1 MPVPYVE
8 YGNTDKEAAMTPEQD
23 NKATV
28 GRLYQAF
35 RAGDVAKLDDLLA
48 SDFINHNPQT
58 TNGLEAS
65 KALFA
70 QVGAIDADLHR
81 MVAQGDLVAV
91 HAHYK
96 TPAETAGMDFFKL
109 RDGKIVEHW
118 DVIQDLPEHTASG
131 QDMFS
136 ELS

>member
-1 MPVPYVE
+1 
-8 YGNTDKEAAMTPEQD
+8 MTPEQD

-28 GRLYQAF
+28 ARLYQAL
-35 RAGDVAKLDDLLA
+35 RARDAAALDGLLA
-48 SDFINHNPQT
+48 RDFINHNPQT

-81 MVAQGDLVAV
+81 MVAEGDLVAV

-118 DVIQDLPEHTASG
+118 DVIQPLPEHTASG

>member
-1 MPVPYVE
+1 MSS
-8 YGNTDKEAAMTPEQD
+8 EQD

-28 GRLYQAF
+28 ARLYQAF
-35 RAGDVAKLDDLLA
+35 RTGDVAALEGVLA
-48 SDFINHNPQT
+48 KDFINHNPQT

-65 KALFA
+65 KVGFA

-81 MVAQGDLVAV
+81 MIAEGDLVAV

-96 TPAETAGMDFFKL
+96 TPAQTAGMDFFKL

>member
-1 MPVPYVE
+1 
-8 YGNTDKEAAMTPEQD
+8 MTPEQD
-23 NKATV
+23 NKATI
-28 GRLYQAF
+28 GRLYEAF
-35 RAGDVAKLDDLLA
+35 RSGDIAALDGLLA
-48 SDFINHNPQT
+48 TDFINHNPQT
-58 TNGLEAS
+58 TNGLEAT

-70 QVGAIDADLHR
+70 QVVAIDADLYR
-81 MVAQGDLVAV
+81 MIAEGDLVAV

-118 DVIQDLPEHTASG
+118 DVIQEIPEHTASG
-131 QDMFS
+131 QDIFS

>member
-1 MPVPYVE
+1 
-8 YGNTDKEAAMTPEQD
+8 MTPEQD

-28 GRLYQAF
+28 SRLYEAF
-35 RAGDVAKLDDLLA
+35 RAGDVAALDGLLA

-58 TNGLEAS
+58 TNGLEATKS
-65 KALFA
+65 LFA

-81 MVAQGDLVAV
+81 MIADGDLVAV

-118 DVIQDLPEHTASG
+118 DVIQGLPEHTASG

>member
-1 MPVPYVE
+1 
-8 YGNTDKEAAMTPEQD
+8 MTPEQD

-28 GRLYQAF
+28 ARLYQAF
-35 RAGDVAKLDDLLA
+35 RAGDTAALDGLLA

-58 TNGLEAS
+58 TNGLDAS
-65 KALFA
+65 KYLFA
-70 QVGAIDADLHR
+70 QVGAIDADLYR
-81 MVAQGDLVAV
+81 MIAEGDLVAV

-118 DVIQDLPEHTASG
+118 DVIQPLPEQTASG

>member
-1 MPVPYVE
+1 
-8 YGNTDKEAAMTPEQD
+8 MTPERD

-35 RAGDVAKLDDLLA
+35 RAGDVAALDGLLA
-48 SDFINHNPQT
+48 GDFINHNPQT
-58 TNGLEAS
+58 TNGLDAT
-65 KALFA
+65 KVLFS

-81 MVAQGDLVAV
+81 VVAEGDFVAV

-96 TPAETAGMDFFKL
+96 TPAETAGMDFFKV
-109 RDGKIVEHW
+109 RGGKIVEHR
-118 DVIQDLPEHTASG
+118 DVLQDVPEHTASG

>member
-1 MPVPYVE
+1 
-8 YGNTDKEAAMTPEQD
+8 MTPEQD

-28 GRLYQAF
+28 ARLYEAF
-35 RAGDVAKLDDLLA
+35 YAGDVAALDGLLA
-48 SDFINHNPQT
+48 RDFINHNPQT

-65 KALFA
+65 KSLFA

-81 MVAQGDLVAV
+81 MVAEGDLVAV
-91 HAHYK
+91 HARYK

-118 DVIQDLPEHTASG
+118 DVIQSLPEHTASG

>member
-1 MPVPYVE
+1 
-8 YGNTDKEAAMTPEQD
+8 MTPEQD

-28 GRLYQAF
+28 ARLYQAF
-35 RAGDVAKLDDLLA
+35 RAGDIAALDDLLA
-48 SDFINHNPQT
+48 PDFINHNPQT
-58 TNGLEAS
+58 TNGLDAS
-65 KALFA
+65 KYLFA

-81 MVAQGDLVAV
+81 MVAEGDLVAV

-118 DVIQDLPEHTASG
+118 DVIQPLPERTASG

>member
-1 MPVPYVE
+1 
-8 YGNTDKEAAMTPEQD
+8 MTPEQD

-28 GRLYQAF
+28 GRLYEAF
-35 RAGDVAKLDDLLA
+35 RAGDTAALDGLLA
-48 SDFINHNPQT
+48 RDFINHNPRT
-58 TNGLEAS
+58 TNGLDAS

-81 MVAQGDLVAV
+81 MVAEGDLVAV

>member
-1 MPVPYVE
+1 
-8 YGNTDKEAAMTPEQD
+8 MTPEQD

-28 GRLYQAF
+28 GRLYEAF
-35 RAGDVAKLDDLLA
+35 RAGDIAALAGLLA

-58 TNGLEAS
+58 TNGLDAS

-81 MVAQGDLVAV
+81 MVAEGDLVAV

-109 RDGKIVEHW
+109 RGGKIVEHW

>member
-1 MPVPYVE
+1 
-8 YGNTDKEAAMTPEQD
+8 MTPEQD

-35 RAGDVAKLDDLLA
+35 RAGDVAALDELLA
-48 SDFINHNPQT
+48 RDFINHNPQT
-58 TNGLEAS
+58 TNGLDAS
-65 KALFA
+65 KYLFA

-81 MVAQGDLVAV
+81 MVAEGDLVAV

-118 DVIQDLPEHTASG
+118 DVIQPLPERTASD

>member
-1 MPVPYVE
+1 
-8 YGNTDKEAAMTPEQD
+8 MTPEQD

-28 GRLYQAF
+28 ARLYQAF
-35 RAGDVAKLDDLLA
+35 RARDVAALDGLLA
-48 SDFINHNPQT
+48 RDFINHNPQT

-65 KALFA
+65 KYLFA

-81 MVAQGDLVAV
+81 MVAEGDLVAV

-118 DVIQDLPEHTASG
+118 DVIQELPEHTASG

>member
-1 MPVPYVE
+1 
-8 YGNTDKEAAMTPEQD
+8 MTPEQD

-28 GRLYQAF
+28 GRLYEAF
-35 RAGDVAKLDDLLA
+35 RAGDIATLDDLLA
-48 SDFINHNPQT
+48 SDFINHNPT
-58 TNGLEAS
+58 ATNGLEAS

-70 QVGAIDADLHR
+70 QVGAIEADVYR
-81 MVAQGDLVAV
+81 MIAEGDLVAL
-91 HAHYK
+91 HARVK
-96 TPAETAGMDFFKL
+96 TSADSASMDFFKV

-118 DVIQDLPEHTASG
+118 DVIQEIPEHTASG

>member
-1 MPVPYVE
+1 
-8 YGNTDKEAAMTPEQD
+8 MTPEQD

-28 GRLYQAF
+28 GRLYEAF
-35 RAGDVAKLDDLLA
+35 RGGDIAALAGLLA

-81 MVAQGDLVAV
+81 MVAEGDLVAV

-118 DVIQDLPEHTASG
+118 DVIQEIPEKAANNNG
-131 QDMFS
+131 MF
-136 ELS
+136 